1 MRTYAFCTLV
11 IMYLSIGFLLKKN
24 GYKPLLCFI
33 PGINLYYLSVAL
45 KTNII
50 FIILLVLGC
59 IFLPFRNL
67 LFTFIYMFLP
77 FLISYYYSHNILVAI
92 ITIFVPIL
100 GYPYMALKGYY
111 NDKVC

>member
-11 IMYLSIGFLLKKN
+11 LIYISIGFLLKKN
-24 GYKPLLCFI
+24 GYKTILCFV
-33 PGINLYYLSVAL
+33 PGFNLYYLSKAL

-50 FIILLVLGC
+50 FTVVLILGC

-67 LFTFIYMFLP
+67 LYTFIYMFLP
-77 FLISYYYSHNILVAI
+77 FLISYYYSHSILVAI
-92 ITIFVPIL
+92 FTIFIPIL

-111 NDKVC
+111 NDRVY